1 MVRVLGVGTIPI
13 WMIHGCSVMRTVPIP
28 NRPIEKSLDLPK
40 LDEKV
45 DESTGSKVMGV
56 RSGGGAERMKFLGKE
71 AKTSNLARPH
81 LLERLTRTLMLSGK
95 GA

>member
-1 MVRVLGVGTIPI
+1 
-13 WMIHGCSVMRTVPIP
+13 
-28 NRPIEKSLDLPK
+28 
-40 LDEKV
+40 
-45 DESTGSKVMGV
+45 MGV

-95 GA
+95 GAWSTSSSTTTTPRPGR